1 MLQYIRNRL
10 LLTIP
15 VLLGVSIITF
25 SILHL
30 IPGDP
35 ARMLLGD
42 MGGGAAAGDTS
53 DEAYEN
59 LREELGLNDP
69 YIVQYG
75 RYLSDALQGD
85 FGRSFQ
91 TNREVRASIFEV
103 LPNTLQLTIAGLGFS
118 ILFGGILGI
127 IAALNRNTWIDSLTM
142 VFSLFG
148 LAMPSFWLG
157 FILIQ
162 LFSLRWSIFPST
174 GSDGWRT
181 LVLPALTLGL
191 VASGTVARLVRSTM
205 LEVLRQ
211 EYVTTARSKGL
222 SERVVVLRH
231 ALRNALIPVVTI
243 VGLQFGGLLSGA
255 VIIETVFARRG
266 IGRLAVEAV
275 LSRDFPMV
283 QGTILFAAI
292 GYVFINLLIDLSYA
306 WLDPR
311 IKYG

>member
-1 MLQYIRNRL
+1 
-10 LLTIP
+10 
-15 VLLGVSIITF
+15 
-25 SILHL
+25 
-30 IPGDP
+30 
-35 ARMLLGD
+35 
-42 MGGGAAAGDTS
+42 
-53 DEAYEN
+53 
-59 LREELGLNDP
+59 
-69 YIVQYG
+69 
-75 RYLSDALQGD
+75 
-85 FGRSFQ
+85 
-91 TNREVRASIFEV
+91 TNREVRDSILEV
-103 LPNTLQLTIAGLGFS
+103 LPYTLQLTVTGLGFA

-127 IAALNRNTWIDSLTM
+127 VAALNRNTWVDSLTM

-162 LFSLRWSIFPST
+162 FFALRWTIFPAT
-174 GSDGWRT
+174 GSEGLKA

-205 LEVLRQ
+205 LEVLQQ

-222 SERVVVLRH
+222 SERVVILRH

-266 IGRLAVEAV
+266 IGRLAAEAV
-275 LSRDFPMV
+275 LRRDFPVV
-283 QGTILFAAI
+283 QGTILFAAL
-292 GYVFINLLIDLSYA
+292 GYVLINLIIDLSYA

-311 IKYG
+311 IKYR